1 MENKEAPKS
10 EEEGD
15 TTITITRPP
24 DGGWG
29 WMVVLG
35 SFMCNVIVDGIIF
48 SYGLFLPELSRD
60 LNESKGTL
68 AWVGSLL
75 AGFYLIAGPIVSGLA
90 NTYGTRPVTIIGTVV
105 SSISFA
111 VASFSPSVEY
121 LCLAFGVFGGI
132 GFGFIY
138 LPAVVTVGFYFDRR
152 RAFATGLAV
161 CGSGVGT
168 FIMAPLVQ
176 YLLVTFDWRGTMLIL
191 AGIVLNCAF
200 FGALFRPLQT
210 PVPKKIVEDIPKG
223 TKPPVLKRIRE
234 LREPHRE
241 RWDSAGSL
249 PAIPQASVSLPEISC
264 MGKKIDSNPLI
275 SSDNNSPPPS
285 YSDVVE
291 ADEEERYAFL
301 QTPPPPAVRN
311 SISCVPPQQTTKPRR
326 SRYVLRAETTRPFYR
341 QDILYSASLL
351 HLPEFKKSNNDLSL
365 YAASVTKIPQEPIP
379 EASGCLSP
387 AMKDTFRQMLDISLL
402 KSPTFLLLGAGG
414 FLTLAGFF
422 VPFMFVVDRAVQ
434 QGITL
439 EEATYILP
447 VIGLTNTIG
456 RVFCG
461 WISDRPNL
469 NALTIN
475 NGALIIGGLATALS
489 TCVNTIS
496 FLLAYGALF
505 GFCIGCFATLRS
517 IVIVELLG
525 LERLTNAFGLL
536 LLFQGIASI
545 IGAPVAG
552 MFYDVTGSYDAP
564 FYIAGTLIF
573 LSGVLGIP
581 LPYISSWEKNKKA
594 NIIINIEAPEEDN
607 TFVEPV
613 PVSQLRRFSYDVI
626 LEEPWC
632 ASPDKTCVYKTR
644 LYPKLHKPM
653 LLSPFDDL

>member
-1 MENKEAPKS
+1 MEKKEAPKVGD
-10 EEEGD
+10 EGNE
-15 TTITITRPP
+15 TVAVPRPRMV
-24 DGGWG
+24 GGG
-29 WMVVLG
+29 
-35 SFMCNVIVDGIIF
+35 
-48 SYGLFLPELSRD
+48 
-60 LNESKGTL
+60 KL

-105 SSISFA
+105 SAISFA
-111 VASFSPSVEY
+111 VASLSPNVEY
-121 LCLAFGVFGGI
+121 LCLAFGVCGGI

-176 YLLVTFDWRGTMLIL
+176 YLLYAFDWRGTMLIL

-200 FGALFRPLQT
+200 FGALFRPLQVS
-210 PVPKKIVEDIPKG
+210 PPKKDVKEAPKG
-223 TKPPVLKRIRE
+223 PKPPLLKRIQE
-234 LREPHRE
+234 LREVQRE
-241 RWDSAGSL
+241 GWGSADQL
-249 PAIPQASVSLPEISC
+249 PSMPQASVSLPEISC
-264 MGKKIDSNPLI
+264 VLKKLGSTPLL
-275 SSDNNSPPPS
+275 SSENNNSPPPS
-285 YSDVVE
+285 YNDVVE

-301 QTPPPPAVRN
+301 QPQQPPPVMKTHSASMSSAEISSRPRN
-311 SISCVPPQQTTKPRR
+311 KSLHSVPRTGM
-326 SRYVLRAETTRPFYR
+326 SRPFYR

-365 YAASVTKIPQEPIP
+365 YAASVTKIPQEPIA
-379 EASGCLSP
+379 EDSGCLSP
-387 AMKDTFRQMLDISLL
+387 AMRDTFRLMLDVSLL
-402 KSPTFLLLGAGG
+402 KSPTFLLLGSGG

-422 VPFMFVVDRAVQ
+422 IPFMFVVDRAIQ
-434 QGITL
+434 QGISVEQT
-439 EEATYILP
+439 TYILP

-461 WISDRPNL
+461 WISDRPSL

-475 NGALIIGGLATALS
+475 NCALVIGGLATALS
-489 TCVNTIS
+489 TCVNSIS

-525 LERLTNAFGLL
+525 LEKLTNAFGLL

-552 MFYDVTGSYDAP
+552 MFYDLTGSYDAP
-564 FYIAGTLIF
+564 FYISGTLIL
-573 LSGVLGIP
+573 LSGLLGIP
-581 LPYISSWEKNKKA
+581 LPYLSNWENKRKA
-594 NIIINIEAPEEDN
+594 QNIIINVESPEPEN
-607 TFVEPV
+607 TFVEPA
-613 PVSQLRRFSYDVI
+613 PISQLRRFSYDVI

-632 ASPDKTCVYKTR
+632 SSPDKTCVYKTR
-644 LYPKLHKPM
+644 LVPKLNKAM
-653 LLSPFDDL
+653 NLAPFDDL

>member
-10 EEEGD
+10 EEESD
-15 TTITITRPP
+15 TTVAIARPP

-48 SYGLFLPELSRD
+48 SYGLFLPELSKD
-60 LNESKGTL
+60 LNASKGKL

-90 NTYGTRPVTIIGTVV
+90 NTYGTRPVTIVGTVV
-105 SSISFA
+105 SAISFA
-111 VASFSPSVEY
+111 VASFSPNVEY
-121 LCLAFGVFGGI
+121 LCLAFGVCGGI

-200 FGALFRPLQT
+200 FGALFRPIKT
-210 PVPKKIVEDIPKG
+210 PVPKKIDEGIPKEV
-223 TKPPVLKRIRE
+223 KPPVLKRIRE
-234 LREPHRE
+234 LREPQRE
-241 RWDSAGSL
+241 RWDSASSL
-249 PAIPQASVSLPEISC
+249 PALPHSSVSLPEISC
-264 MGKKIDSNPLI
+264 MGKKLDSNPLI

-301 QTPPPPAVRN
+301 QTSPPPAVKN
-311 SISCVPPQQTTKPRR
+311 STLSVSQPAAKPKR
-326 SRYVLRAETTRPFYR
+326 SRYVLRAEMSRPFYR
-341 QDILYSASLL
+341 QDVLYSASLL

-379 EASGCLSP
+379 ETSGCLSP

-525 LERLTNAFGLL
+525 LEKLTNAFGLL

-573 LSGVLGIP
+573 LSGILGIP

>member
-1 MENKEAPKS
+1 
-10 EEEGD
+10 
-15 TTITITRPP
+15 
-24 DGGWG
+24 
-29 WMVVLG
+29 
-35 SFMCNVIVDGIIF
+35 
-48 SYGLFLPELSRD
+48 
-60 LNESKGTL
+60 
-68 AWVGSLL
+68 
-75 AGFYLIAGPIVSGLA
+75 
-90 NTYGTRPVTIIGTVV
+90 
-105 SSISFA
+105 
-111 VASFSPSVEY
+111 
-121 LCLAFGVFGGI
+121 I

-200 FGALFRPLQT
+200 FGALFRPIKT
-210 PVPKKIVEDIPKG
+210 PVPKKIDEDIPKEV
-223 TKPPVLKRIRE
+223 KPPVLKRIRE
-234 LREPHRE
+234 LREPQRE
-241 RWDSAGSL
+241 RWDSASSL
-249 PAIPQASVSLPEISC
+249 PAIPHASVSLPEISC
-264 MGKKIDSNPLI
+264 MGKKLDSNPLI

-301 QTPPPPAVRN
+301 QTPPPPAVQN
-311 SISCVPPQQTTKPRR
+311 STLSVSQPAAKPKR
-326 SRYVLRAETTRPFYR
+326 SRYVLRAEMSRPFYR
-341 QDILYSASLL
+341 QDVLYSASLL

-379 EASGCLSP
+379 ETSGCLSP

-517 IVIVELLG
+517 IVIVALFG
-525 LERLTNAFGLL
+525 LENGTNPFLGYC
-536 LLFQGIASI
+536 FFKGNSI
-545 IGAPVAG
+545 KIGAPSQ
-552 MFYDVTGSYDAP
+552 GS
-564 FYIAGTLIF
+564 
-573 LSGVLGIP
+573 
-581 LPYISSWEKNKKA
+581 
-594 NIIINIEAPEEDN
+594 
-607 TFVEPV
+607 
-613 PVSQLRRFSYDVI
+613 
-626 LEEPWC
+626 
-632 ASPDKTCVYKTR
+632 
-644 LYPKLHKPM
+644 
-653 LLSPFDDL
+653 

>member
-15 TTITITRPP
+15 TTVAIPRPP

-48 SYGLFLPELSRD
+48 SYGLFLPELSKD
-60 LNESKGTL
+60 LNASKGKL

-90 NTYGTRPVTIIGTVV
+90 NTYGTRPVTIVGTVV
-105 SSISFA
+105 SAISFA
-111 VASFSPSVEY
+111 VASFSPNVEY
-121 LCLAFGVFGGI
+121 LCLAFGVCGGI

-168 FIMAPLVQ
+168 FIMAPL
-176 YLLVTFDWRGTMLIL
+176 
-191 AGIVLNCAF
+191 
-200 FGALFRPLQT
+200 
-210 PVPKKIVEDIPKG
+210 
-223 TKPPVLKRIRE
+223 
-234 LREPHRE
+234 LREPQRE
-241 RWDSAGSL
+241 RWDSASSL
-249 PAIPQASVSLPEISC
+249 PAIPHASVSLPEISC
-264 MGKKIDSNPLI
+264 MGKKLDSNPLI

-301 QTPPPPAVRN
+301 QTPPPPAVQN
-311 SISCVPPQQTTKPRR
+311 STLSVSQPAAKPRR
-326 SRYVLRAETTRPFYR
+326 SRYVLRAEMSRPFYR
-341 QDILYSASLL
+341 QDVLYSASLL

-379 EASGCLSP
+379 ETSGCLSP

-525 LERLTNAFGLL
+525 LEKLTNAFGLL

-573 LSGVLGIP
+573 LSGILGIP

-607 TFVEPV
+607 TYIEPV

-632 ASPDKTCVYKTR
+632 TSPDKTCVYKTR